1 MEDAVLDSDALI
13 RAYDLGIKKF
23 VGVHTT
29 YVSLYEFLRGLACLG
44 KSLPAYKAFLEAYL
58 DVLPLDNKSIVM
70 ASTVYA
76 ALRKKGQLVE
86 DPDLL
91 IACTC
96 LANHLP
102 LVTGNAKHFERFS
115 EYGLVLRPLDE
126 FMSAARS
133 G

>member
-13 RAYDLGIKKF
+13 KAYDLGIKKF

-29 YVSLYEFLRGLACLG
+29 YVSIYEFLRGLAYLG
-44 KSLPAYKAFLEAYL
+44 KQLPEYKTFLEAYL
-58 DVLPLDNKSIVM
+58 DVLPLDNKAIVL

-76 ALRKKGQLVE
+76 GLRKKGLLVE

-96 LANHLP
+96 IANHLP
-102 LVTGNAKHFERFS
+102 LVTGNAKHFARFS
-115 EYGLVLRPLDE
+115 EYGLTLKPLNE
-126 FMSAARS
+126 FMSAVP
-133 G
+133 GE